1 MVWIMLADPFGSLAL
16 RQKQNAAPSE
26 VPAPHLPGG
35 AGIKSAQQAWASP
48 SKSLIRSD
56 PDCNSLGGRVM
67 EQRLN
72 RAERYRQQ
80 ANRYA
85 ELARTAEL
93 DYLGEFFRKTAVR
106 YVLMAE
112 DLERWNKP
120 RTARRPNH
128 RLTSLNDRA
137 DIFLQQRPPATGSP
151 RRRSLTAYP
160 EW

>member
-1 MVWIMLADPFGSLAL
+1 MLADPFGSLAL
-16 RQKQNAAPSE
+16 RQSRTRPPPRSQLISQEGLGSNQP
-26 VPAPHLPGG
+26 
-35 AGIKSAQQAWASP
+35 QQAWASP

-120 RTARRPNH
+120 RTARRPND
-128 RLTSLNDRA
+128 RLTSLNERA
-137 DIFLQQRPPATGSP
+137 DVFLQQRSSATGSP
-151 RRRSLTAYP
+151 RRRWPAAFP
-160 EW
+160 GW